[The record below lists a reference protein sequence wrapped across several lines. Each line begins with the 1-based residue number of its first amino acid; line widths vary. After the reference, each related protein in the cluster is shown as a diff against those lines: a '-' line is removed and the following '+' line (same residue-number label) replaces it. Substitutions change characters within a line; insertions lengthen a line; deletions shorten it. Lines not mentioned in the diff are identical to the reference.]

1 MCTPHEHRCT
11 PHLALMMWIEPAYI
25 TGGSQLMSS
34 ILSLCTKGCCI
45 PQFHLP
51 STPPA
56 CLMRPTPCPSGPMSC
71 LCIQVYSAPPDH
83 PHVLYCLSNQPP
95 HCHPSPPAPRAPRA
109 PCDLNT
115 CVCIHFYGAAFQA
128 HPLCALASQCPSDPP
143 PPLPP
148 NVPNP
153 FPL

>member
-56 CLMRPTPCPSGPMSC
+56 CLMRPTPYPSGPMSC
-71 LCIQVYSAPPDH
+71 LCIQVYSAPPHH

-95 HCHPSPPAPRAPRA
+95 HCPPSHPSPLLPVNSMHAFASSSMVLLLFRLILYVLWPHNAPP
-109 PCDLNT
+109 N
-115 CVCIHFYGAAFQA
+115 
-128 HPLCALASQCPSDPP
+128 PP